1 MNQISIFKGYYRI
14 ILISFVFVLMATLFL
29 AYNQLQNRLNYE
41 KNNIARQFQENISQL
56 NSVLSVTQASLET
69 LRSFGSYEMS
79 NESLNNEDYFLMD
92 YLQDA
97 PDKTFFHL
105 DSLPS
110 TLSKQQCSNITGL
123 GSTKKLSKN
132 IQSQI
137 RMAFGLNPIFENTVA
152 ISPNVVA
159 AYYQGFDQQ
168 KPSFIALYPYV
179 SSKDFHYKESNSQ
192 NALRVYKNVLPAQN
206 PQRNSFWTDVY
217 VDDTGKGLMTTA
229 TIPIYAKDE
238 FKGVI
243 GLDVTLDSLNTII
256 KKSQLMLGEI
266 FLINNS
272 QQLLAHPTLVSS
284 NSKEV
289 KSAALAFPNQ
299 ALYNELKDLSKW
311 KAQTLHQYGDY
322 FFYYQSLPQTPW
334 QLVYVV
340 RVWDTYTTILK
351 DIGFYLVFMLVSIF
365 TVLIASAYYTQR
377 KFIVPAEK
385 LVRHIQ
391 DEQRGERIHYQG
403 KVPYF
408 WKPWFE
414 IISQIFANNRSM
426 IQELLEAN
434 ENLEQKVAE
443 RTEEIAAQNEELIQ
457 NQEEILVQRDFIEQK
472 VRELQIRDQQITN
485 SIQSALLIQ
494 NAILP
499 YPEKLKWLLKDYFV
513 LYRPKDLVSGDFF
526 WLNEVGGKTF
536 LIVADCTGHGVPGAF
551 MTLIG
556 NTVLDK
562 IIRVWDIYDPAT
574 ILERLHEDIK
584 IMLRQEETNNING
597 MDVGVLCWDTH
608 AKGSQIE
615 FTYSGAKQGLYYIK
629 PEENTIYQLKGVRKS
644 IGGIQPSHV
653 SFQNE
658 YFSVSK
664 NTMIYLGSDGFPDQ
678 NDKKRKRFGDKRLQK
693 LLLEIHQDT
702 PEQQGKLLEEAL
714 HRQLL
719 NTTQRDDILVIGMRV

>member
-14 ILISFVFVLMATLFL
+14 ILISFVFVLLATLFL

-69 LRSFGSYEMS
+69 LRAFGSYEMS
-79 NESLNNEDYFLMD
+79 NSNLNPSTHPLMG

-110 TLSKQQCSNITGL
+110 SLSTQQTSNVTGL
-123 GSTKKLSKN
+123 GSVVSLSDNLK
-132 IQSQI
+132 SQV
-137 RMAFGLNPIFENTVA
+137 MMTFNLNPIFENTVA

-159 AYYQGFDQQ
+159 AYYQGFDKE
-168 KPSFIALYPYV
+168 KPSFIALYPYFKSEV
-179 SSKDFHYKESNSQ
+179 FHYKESNSQ
-192 NALRVYKNVLPAQN
+192 NALKVYKSVLPAQN

-229 TIPIYAKDE
+229 TIPVYVKDE
-238 FKGVI
+238 FKGII

-289 KSAALAFPNQ
+289 KSAALAFPNE
-299 ALYNELKDLSKW
+299 AIYKELKDLSKW
-311 KAQTLHQYGDY
+311 EAQTLHQYDGY

-340 RVWDTYTTILK
+340 SVWDTYITILK

-391 DEQRGERIHYQG
+391 DEQRGDKIHYQG

-414 IISQIFANNRSM
+414 IISKIFANNRSM
-426 IQELLEAN
+426 IQELLESN
-434 ENLEQKVAE
+434 ETLEQKVTE

-472 VRELQIRDQQITN
+472 IKELQIRDQQITN

-536 LIVADCTGHGVPGAF
+536 LVVADCTGHGVPGAF

-562 IIRVWDIYDPAT
+562 IIRVWDIYDPSM

-608 AKGSQIE
+608 AKGNQVE
-615 FTYSGAKQGLYYIK
+615 FIYAGAKQGLYFIK
-629 PEENTIYQLKGVRKS
+629 PNENTIHQLKGVRKS
-644 IGGIQPSHV
+644 IGGIQSSSI

-658 YFSVSK
+658 YFEVPRD
-664 NTMIYLGSDGFPDQ
+664 TMIYLGSDGFPDQ
-678 NDKKRKRFGDKRLQK
+678 NDVNRKRFGDKRLQR
-693 LLLEIHQDT
+693 LLLEIHQQS
-702 PEQQGKLLEEAL
+702 PEAQGKLLEEAL
-714 HRQLL
+714 NQQLI